1 MSFVGLST
9 YSSAAAAVTS
19 TRPTPAKDPV
29 KRPARPN
36 LTPIQTNLNLPRTRL
51 AVGRLEKVLPDRK
64 LVSTLVPF
72 YSQFGD
78 ISSPTWQKVG
88 CGIASVAM
96 LIDYYRDESRLDVD
110 SLLSEGIRNGAYD
123 DTAGWSHA
131 GLIALAK
138 SYGLTG
144 ESHSLAHLDASAAF
158 AELESVLLAGPVMA
172 SVHYT
177 FEPTNPIPHL
187 VVVTKV
193 EGDRVYFNDPAESA
207 GNSSIPT
214 KKFMAA
220 WKQRY
225 IEIRPQS

>member
-1 MSFVGLST
+1 
-9 YSSAAAAVTS
+9 
-19 TRPTPAKDPV
+19 
-29 KRPARPN
+29 
-36 LTPIQTNLNLPRTRL
+36 
-51 AVGRLEKVLPDRK
+51 
-64 LVSTLVPF
+64 
-72 YSQFGD
+72 
-78 ISSPTWQKVG
+78 
-88 CGIASVAM
+88 M

-110 SLLSEGIRNGAYD
+110 SLLSEGIRSGAYD